1 MVIVRYE
8 RPLGQRGPFYYGKTF
23 DNYVQGSMLLLSLRC
38 DIVETL
44 ITLNERLYLGTGLQV
59 VVSLSACRP
68 FPAYNTMVP
77 TGGSVTYERDDG
89 GTEER
94 MLFEYSQEEQQ
105 QNKIN
110 AAHADLL
117 LGIRYINV
125 PIQMIQEG
133 FDLVEAT
140 LFGHIYN
147 LLTSAKKRYYFTNT
161 QLATLLGVSE
171 RKISDAVKKLCDSEL
186 IESSVKLRS
195 GGGKI
200 RFITL
205 NSRLAEFASPTRTI
219 CASNSQEVRSHIIT
233 KRKVLKD
240 NKVDGNKIA
249 LFSPSDKEYKYAQRF
264 FERLQEINPTIKKPN
279 LSRWA
284 ADFDLLLRVDKRDE
298 QQLGKVV
305 SYALTGFWRGK
316 IMSPKKLREKYDTL
330 TTQMLTDTDKQG
342 KPTAAGL
349 AASDTE
355 LEVRTTFTGREYVVT
370 KDTPKSFIP
379 PEYMQKFRLMPSEW
393 QKKTDDGSLFFFL
406 KDWYKKNGKGTT
418 DFEIK
423 YCNTPTHD

>member
-1 MVIVRYE
+1 
-8 RPLGQRGPFYYGKTF
+8 
-23 DNYVQGSMLLLSLRC
+23 
-38 DIVETL
+38 
-44 ITLNERLYLGTGLQV
+44 
-59 VVSLSACRP
+59 
-68 FPAYNTMVP
+68 MVP

-110 AAHADLL
+110 AAHAENAD
-117 LGIRYINV
+117 NV
-125 PIQMIQEG
+125 AFLVVPMWI
-133 FDLVEAT
+133 FDKGLSPGEACIFAH
-140 LFGHIYN
+140 LYN
-147 LLTSAKKRYYFTNT
+147 FLQKPNSKYYFTNK
-161 QLATLLGVSE
+161 QLAEKFNVSE
-171 RKISDAVKKLCDSEL
+171 SYIKTVLKTLQDIGV
-186 IESSVKLRS
+186 ITSSVSMRS
-195 GGGKI
+195 GGGRI
-200 RFITL
+200 RFIKL
-205 NSRLAEFASPTRTI
+205 VQHRSLKNLSKVVKKPLEGFLAP
-219 CASNSQEVRSHIIT
+219 SHISN

-284 ADFDLLLRVDKRDE
+284 VDFDLMLRVDKRDE

-316 IMSPKKLREKYDTL
+316 ILSPKKLREKYDTL

>member
-1 MVIVRYE
+1 
-8 RPLGQRGPFYYGKTF
+8 
-23 DNYVQGSMLLLSLRC
+23 
-38 DIVETL
+38 
-44 ITLNERLYLGTGLQV
+44 
-59 VVSLSACRP
+59 
-68 FPAYNTMVP
+68 MVP
-77 TGGSVTYERDDG
+77 TGGSVTYDRDDG
-89 GTEER
+89 ETEER

-171 RKISDAVKKLCDSEL
+171 RKISDAVKKLCDNEL

-205 NSRLAEFASPTRTI
+205 NSRLAEFALPTRTI

-240 NKVDGNKIA
+240 NKPDGNKIA
-249 LFSPSDKEYKYAQRF
+249 SFSPSDREYKFAQRF
-264 FERLQEINPTIKKPN
+264 FNLLQEINPTIKKPM

-284 ADFDLLLRVDKRDE
+284 ADFDLMLRVDKRDE
-298 QQLGKVV
+298 KQLGQVV
-305 SYALTGFWRGK
+305 AYALAGFWRGK

-330 TTQMLTDTDKQG
+330 TTQMMTDRDKQG

-349 AASDTE
+349 AASDSD
-355 LEVRTTFTGREYVVT
+355 LEVRTTITGRQYVVT
-370 KDTPKSFIP
+370 KGTPESFIP
-379 PEYMQKFRLMPSEW
+379 PEYMQKFHLVPKEW
-393 QKKTDDGSLFFFL
+393 EAKTNDGTLFLFM
-406 KDWYKKNGKGTT
+406 KDWYKQNGTGTT
-418 DFEIK
+418 DFEMK
-423 YCNTPTHD
+423 YCNTPTHE